1 MPKFCQIA
9 LQYERSKYSFQI
21 GHQMRQAQLRTRA
34 KICGITR
41 AQDINAVVQAG
52 ADAIGLVFFPP
63 SPRHVSIEQAQ
74 VLAKSV
80 PPYVQ
85 LIGLFVN
92 ASAEEIQTVLD
103 SVPLD
108 VLQLHGDESPEQC
121 QQIALHC
128 KRRWYKAI
136 QVKPDLD
143 ILTEIQ
149 RYQAVGAS
157 AVLLD
162 AWHPDLKGGTGH
174 CFDWNQFPQLD
185 IPLILAGGLTP
196 ENVSD
201 AIDTTAAFAVDVS
214 GGVESAKGIKDQ
226 QLIEKFMQGV
236 QRGSAKP

>member
-1 MPKFCQIA
+1 MQQI
-9 LQYERSKYSFQI
+9 QR
-21 GHQMRQAQLRTRA
+21 RTRA

-41 AQDINAVVQAG
+41 AQDIQSVVEAG
-52 ADAIGLVFFPP
+52 ADAIGFVFFPP

-74 VLAKSV
+74 ALAKLV

-85 LIGLFVN
+85 LVGLFVN
-92 ASAEEIQTVLD
+92 ASAEHIQSVLD

-121 QQIALHC
+121 QQISAQC

-136 QVKPDLD
+136 QVKPDMD
-143 ILTEIQ
+143 VVAEIQ
-149 RYQAVGAS
+149 RYQVAGAS